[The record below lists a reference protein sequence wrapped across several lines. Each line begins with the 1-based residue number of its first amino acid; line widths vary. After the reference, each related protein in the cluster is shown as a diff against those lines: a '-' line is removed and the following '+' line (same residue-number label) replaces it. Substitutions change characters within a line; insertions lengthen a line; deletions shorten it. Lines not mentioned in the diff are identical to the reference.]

1 MFNLFTYGTL
11 RRGDA
16 AAGLLAD
23 CEHVGP
29 AVVRGILYDLDGR
42 FPALVLY
49 GSAAVEG
56 EIWRCP
62 PALLPRLDEYEGT
75 GAGLFRRVAV
85 EAETADGA
93 VPCWIYTAGPAL
105 SRRLVPGSR
114 LDTGHWPA
122 R

>member
-11 RRGDA
+11 RRGNA

-23 CEHVGP
+23 CQHVGD
-29 AVVRGILYDLDGR
+29 AVVRGLLYDIDGR

-49 GSAAVEG
+49 GDTPVEG

-62 PALLPRLDEYEGT
+62 VHLLQRLDEYEGT
-75 GAGLFRRVAV
+75 TSGLFRRVAV
-85 EAETADGA
+85 EAEADGTA
-93 VPCWIYTAGPAL
+93 VPCWTYTAGPAL
-105 SRRLVPGSR
+105 SRKLLPERR
-114 LDTGHWPA
+114 LDSSRWNA